1 MGELKFFVSIFQKLD
16 QINIQNRGKWQPSK
30 IVRFFLNKDTLHFN
44 LAYLVGFVFQV
55 EKKELKL
62 LDIVNDKVLFTK
74 RMDYI

>member
-1 MGELKFFVSIFQKLD
+1 MFQFFKNSIKSIYKTEESGNLRKFL
-16 QINIQNRGKWQPSK
+16 
-30 IVRFFLNKDTLHFN
+30 RFFLNKDTLHFN

>member
-16 QINIQNRGKWQPSK
+16 QINIQSRGKWQPSK

-44 LAYLVGFVFQV
+44 LAYLVGFLFQV

>member
-16 QINIQNRGKWQPSK
+16 QINIQSRGKWQPSK

-44 LAYLVGFVFQV
+44 LAYLVGFAFQV